1 MKHIVAIPE
10 LARRLGVDLDLAHV
24 IAREADA
31 LSWTEEM
38 GPCISRNMWGP
49 IMRAARRVRS

>member
-1 MKHIVAIPE
+1 MKHVIAIPE

-31 LSWTEEM
+31 LSWTESM
-38 GPCISRNMWGP
+38 GL
-49 IMRAARRVRS
+49 MRAAKRVRS